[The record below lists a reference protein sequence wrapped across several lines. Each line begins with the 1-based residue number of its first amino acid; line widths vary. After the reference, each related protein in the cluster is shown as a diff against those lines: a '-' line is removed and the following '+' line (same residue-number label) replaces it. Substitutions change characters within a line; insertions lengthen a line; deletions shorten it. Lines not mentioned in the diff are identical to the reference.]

1 MAIKSQKLEQRIQ
14 STLDFIRDRAR
25 SNIQLAAIGCELE
38 AMLRSLQSGKLK
50 IQIVGGEQQA
60 LDCWQTI
67 LKQATV
73 IDRYELHHAT
83 LPEEEEAIHSA
94 MPCHSL
100 LDCDLFCLVV
110 QGQSNFTA
118 TDIALLEQIQNSPV
132 SQTIVVVEM
141 PNTTTDSSTLT
152 PLSTWLQKHVPQL
165 SAIVIPLIPTADVAS
180 IQPEFAKL
188 SDSLSALAG
197 RKAEELLVK
206 RLTTQLQS
214 QLAKIEP
221 ILATESQDLKQ
232 EIQQAEAKLETLK
245 QSSEEQNLKEK
256 AKERLTKITQEQE
269 QFFKQVKL
277 EVNYSKAALLDE
289 YDRHSLIHQIQA
301 FASSLQA
308 QIVRRKG
315 AKYLQLQTEMAQGS
329 ADINVDMM
337 HLCYTYLGQW
347 AIDEWRRIYTSYGN
361 GGVSRFFQTVYSL
374 LSFMP
379 AVHLRGDRFEANPS
393 PFQLPASL
401 KSAVAG
407 VTCETYYK
415 EVFIGNYILRQIRNQ
430 WMGIMFLLTFLTM
443 IGLNQ
448 GKNKRALISSLFQPL
463 FDLKQSPIL
472 LFMVLSGLFC
482 SIFLLL
488 FYNYY
493 NDAEFKIED
502 EAEKLKKD
510 LVGHYQ
516 GFTKQAANKITQDFL
531 AALDAEEEKLR
542 QLLSYVDEQLIATTT
557 KSTRNRQVA
566 EADLEALRDRQKALN
581 KTLADFEKLKR
592 V

>member
-14 STLDFIRDRAR
+14 SSLDFIRDRAR
-25 SNIQLAAIGCELE
+25 TNIQLATIGCELE
-38 AMLRSLQSGKLK
+38 ATLRSLQSGKLK
-50 IQIVGGEQQA
+50 IQIVGEDQQA
-60 LDCWQTI
+60 LNWWQTI
-67 LKQATV
+67 LKQTPV
-73 IDRYELHHAT
+73 TDRYELHHAT
-83 LPEEEEAIHSA
+83 LPEVAAIHSA
-94 MPCHSL
+94 VPCHAL

-110 QGQSNFTA
+110 QEKTNFTV
-118 TDIALLEQIQNSPV
+118 TEIALLEQIQNSPV
-132 SQTIVVVEM
+132 TQMIVLVEM
-141 PNTTTDSSTLT
+141 PDTTTDALTLT
-152 PLSTWLQKHVPQL
+152 PLSTWLQNHVPQL
-165 SAIVIPLIPTADVAS
+165 NAIVVPLIAAPDLAS
-180 IQPEFAKL
+180 TQPDFAKL
-188 SDSLSALAG
+188 SDSLSVLAG

-214 QLAKIEP
+214 QLAQIEP
-221 ILATESQDLKQ
+221 ILITESQDLKQ

-245 QSSEEQNLKEK
+245 HRSEEQNLKEK

-277 EVNYSKAALLDE
+277 EVNHSKAVLLDE

-315 AKYLQLQTEMAQGS
+315 AKYLQLQTETAQGS

-379 AVHLRGDRFEANPS
+379 AVHLRSDRFQANPS

-472 LFMVLSGLFC
+472 LFMILSGLFC

-493 NDAEFKIED
+493 NDAKFKIED

-516 GFTKQAANKITQDFL
+516 GFTKQAANKLTQDFL
-531 AALDAEEEKLR
+531 AALDAEEENLR
-542 QLLSYVDEQLIATTT
+542 QLLSYVDEQLIATNT
-557 KSTRNRQVA
+557 KATHDRQVA
-566 EADLEALRDRQKALN
+566 EADLETLRDRQKGLN